1 MKKFGKVILSICV
14 LMMIASIAFIGCGKE
29 KAKIQ
34 VGIVLPTKDEPR
46 WIQDEASFLKLL
58 EGKASVELLFSQG
71 DSAKEKQNVEAL
83 LNKGI
88 QVLII
93 CPHDGDAAAAA
104 IEAAKKDG
112 VTIISYD
119 RLVTGTS
126 ALDYYVTFDSFA
138 VGVARSILNR
148 QCKSC
153 KKQFLV
159 SLCWCSIR
167 QQRFYF
173 L

>member
-14 LMMIASIAFIGCGKE
+14 LMMIASVAFAGGGKE

-104 IEAAKKDG
+104 VEAAKKDG
-112 VTIISYD
+112 VT
-119 RLVTGTS
+119 
-126 ALDYYVTFDSFA
+126 
-138 VGVARSILNR
+138 
-148 QCKSC
+148 
-153 KKQFLV
+153 
-159 SLCWCSIR
+159 
-167 QQRFYF
+167 
-173 L
+173 